1 MVVHAHDILDGK
13 GHVDLW
19 IWIFNFFSRTK
30 NLIRGSEQREY
41 WWCKTIKYKNIK
53 GGKDSLKKEANGETY
68 ASEQTLEP
76 IESVVQVV
84 SSQEYA
90 SVTIEIG
97 EHIQIEE
104 HKT

>member
-1 MVVHAHDILDGK
+1 
-13 GHVDLW
+13 
-19 IWIFNFFSRTK
+19 
-30 NLIRGSEQREY
+30 
-41 WWCKTIKYKNIK
+41 
-53 GGKDSLKKEANGETY
+53 
-68 ASEQTLEP
+68 
-76 IESVVQVV
+76 VQVV